1 MTEKEQE
8 IELVY
13 QVITHPAGYIL
24 DLFGNMLYIRSYFVA
39 TGMEYEVVWEEIMDG
54 ATVVDSFKQFL
65 DAREAA
71 TFFVEKRYD
80 MQLGIDIEH
89 SLMKGETHE

>member
-1 MTEKEQE
+1 MTSKQQE

-24 DLFGNMLYIRSYFVA
+24 DLFGNMLYIRSYFTEVG
-39 TGMEYEVVWEEIMDG
+39 TEYEVVWEEILDG
-54 ATVVDSFKQFL
+54 GTVVDSFKQFL
-65 DAREAA
+65 DAKEAA
-71 TFFVEKRYD
+71 TFFVEKRCD

-89 SLMKGETHE
+89 SLMKGEST

>member
-1 MTEKEQE
+1 MTPKEQE

-24 DLFGNMLYIRSYFVA
+24 DLFGNMLYIRSYF
-39 TGMEYEVVWEEIMDG
+39 TEIHTEYEVVWEEILDG
-54 ATVVDSFKQFL
+54 GTVVDSFKQFL

-71 TFFVEKRYD
+71 IFFVEKRCD

-89 SLMKGETHE
+89 SLMKGEIA

>member
-1 MTEKEQE
+1 MTSKEQE

-24 DLFGNMLYIRSYFVA
+24 DLFGNMLYIRSYFTEVG
-39 TGMEYEVVWEEIMDG
+39 TEYEVVWEEILDG
-54 ATVVDSFKQFL
+54 GTVVDSFKQFL
-65 DAREAA
+65 DAKEAA
-71 TFFVEKRYD
+71 TFFVEKRCD

-89 SLMKGETHE
+89 SLMKGEST

>member
-1 MTEKEQE
+1 MTIKEQE

-24 DLFGNMLYIRSYFVA
+24 DLFGNMLYIRSYFVE
-39 TGMEYEVVWEEIMDG
+39 TGTEWEVTWEDIQEG
-54 ATVVDSFKQFL
+54 SVVVDSFKQFL

-71 TFFVEKRYD
+71 TFFVEKRYE
-80 MQLGIDIEH
+80 MQLGIDIES
-89 SLMKGETHE
+89 SLMKGELHE